1 MQIAAVNDI
10 VDSNLATKPDVLNN
24 ANNALAL
31 HKVTCIQVVWF
42 LTEPR
47 VSSQSE
53 RSAAHPHKVPSFCI
67 FERSLCNVDFPDKVF
82 ELS

>member
-42 LTEPR
+42 LTEPLNAK
-47 VSSQSE
+47 VSPFS
-53 RSAAHPHKVPSFCI
+53 KSFCV
-67 FERSLCNVDFPDKVF
+67 EDGYNPTRVT
-82 ELS
+82 